1 MAMEEPVVE
10 QAAVEQAVLEHMVEQ
25 AVVEQAVLEH
35 MEEQAVVEQAVD
47 VEDMEE
53 VQIRFPNDQSFD
65 QVKKIKTG
73 M

>member
-1 MAMEEPVVE
+1 ME
-10 QAAVEQAVLEHMVEQ
+10 EQ

-53 VQIRFPNDQSFD
+53 VRIRFPNDQSFD
-65 QVKKIKTG
+65 QVKKNKTG
-73 M
+73 MWNPKDLWKMRVYWYISC

>member
-1 MAMEEPVVE
+1 M
-10 QAAVEQAVLEHMVEQ
+10 
-25 AVVEQAVLEH
+25 VEQAVLEH

-53 VQIRFPNDQSFD
+53 VRIRFPNDQSFD
-65 QVKKIKTG
+65 QVKKNKTG

>member
-10 QAAVEQAVLEHMVEQ
+10 QAA
-25 AVVEQAVLEH
+25 VEQAVLEH

-53 VQIRFPNDQSFD
+53 VRIRFPNDQSFD
-65 QVKKIKTG
+65 QVKKNKTG
-73 M
+73 I